1 LCQEKSGNLARDRNV
16 FLPLHRSAN
25 QVKFAPSNSN
35 QFHDWSQTGG
45 AGVRQPDNREGGES
59 CMAVLNNF
67 YGDGIKWHDVACH
80 HEKPII
86 CEDVEGHINYAR
98 QQFPNIRIP

>member
-1 LCQEKSGNLARDRNV
+1 MLFFN
-16 FLPLHRSAN
+16 RSAN
-25 QVKFAPSNSN
+25 QAKFAPSNSN
-35 QFHDWSQTGG
+35 TGFHDWSHTGG
-45 AGVRQPDNREGGES
+45 NGARQPDNREGGES

-67 YGDGIKWHDVACH
+67 YNDGVKWHDVACH

-86 CEDVEGHINYAR
+86 CEDVEGHLQYAR

>member
-80 HEKPII
+80 HKKPTF
-86 CEDVEGHINYAR
+86 CELPPPPRFFH
-98 QQFPNIRIP
+98 